1 MSTLIQKRSM
11 FEGVDLN
18 NKIQEASRSMNETV
32 SGLTTQL
39 INPFKS
45 VTDTVQSGVA
55 LISEGQSVIANNISN
70 YKSKALTHISDT
82 MKNLTGGMLN
92 IGDIGRLVTYQ
103 DGFKVNTD
111 ELLRLGSKGLGFNVH
126 SMQDLKTQ
134 IGDGFL
140 NQLSQMS
147 GGLSDGLVFF
157 DGTKLRIADDW
168 KMNMG
173 QDIIAFLGKD
183 DPEGFGSVFNLAA
196 TNSILNAMLGQTVQY
211 GMYQGFK
218 NYGDMYIYA
227 SDFHDQLI
235 DSLTFAIARGDA
247 KSIETILEL
256 INTEGV
262 SKVKAKYPLL
272 IEDMLK
278 NFNFSSGETSADY
291 PAIKASLLKV
301 INLVGGTNWY
311 LYPTQFG
318 LAINTGLTSSI
329 SEDAKVLL
337 SSEPDLIPLLATA
350 GVFLDQSAKD
360 VFISDFPKAVVFK

>member
-1 MSTLIQKRSM
+1 MSTLLQKASL
-11 FEGVDLN
+11 FEGVDLS
-18 NKIQEASRSMNETV
+18 NKIQQASRSMNETV
-32 SGLTTQL
+32 GSLTTQL

-45 VTDTVQSGVA
+45 VTETVQSGVA
-55 LISEGQSVIANNISN
+55 LISEGQSVIAKNISD
-70 YKSKALTHISDT
+70 YKSQALTHINNT

-92 IGDIGRLVTYQ
+92 VADLSRIVTYQ

-111 ELLRLGSKGLGFNVH
+111 ELLRLGSKGLGFNVY
-126 SMQDLKTQ
+126 SMQDLKQQ

-140 NQLSQMS
+140 NQLGQMS

-173 QDIIAFLGKD
+173 QDIISFLGKD
-183 DPEGFGSVFNLAA
+183 DPDGFGAVFNIAA
-196 TNSILNAMLGQTVQY
+196 TNSILNAMLGQTVKY

-227 SDFHDQLI
+227 SDFHDELI
-235 DSLTFAIARGDA
+235 NSLTFAISRGDS
-247 KSIETILEL
+247 KSIETILDL
-256 INTEGV
+256 ISKEGIK
-262 SKVKAKYPLL
+262 KVKAKYPLL

-278 NFNFSSGETSADY
+278 NFNFSSSETSADY

-301 INLVGGTNWY
+301 ISLTGGENWY
-311 LYPTQFG
+311 KYPTQFG
-318 LAINTGLTSSI
+318 MAINTGLTSSI
-329 SEDAKVLL
+329 SEDAKLLL

-350 GVFLDQSAKD
+350 GTFLDQSAKD
-360 VFISDFPKAVVFK
+360 VFIADFPKAVVFS